1 MAVTL
6 GEGPPLTSGEQDG
19 IVVQLWLDRQQVR
32 VGERLFA
39 LTRVT
44 NNGTTSPT
52 WEKNICGSGP
62 APISVTRVSELP
74 VGQSWTGLAAD
85 FKQKVLSEG
94 GFVSRGRA
102 ILGKFWDASMFDT
115 LIPLACAAY
124 SQQGPFAPG
133 EVSEMRLAW
142 DVAAEEGQ
150 VLSTGT
156 ASVTAT
162 FASSAP
168 AISAETL
175 IEIQAIEPNGALTI
189 VHYIDIALSQSEFHD
204 WLNERPRSSWINT
217 HVGFWPNDEGQYPPQ
232 PEYEGVTNGAVDVGL
247 FRSLP
252 QGEEVGSVI
261 IEVGTGRVLGI
272 RLEP

>member
-1 MAVTL
+1 MAATL
-6 GEGPPLTSGEQDG
+6 GVGPPLATGERDG
-19 IVVQLWLDRQQVR
+19 ILLQLWLDRQQVR
-32 VGERLFA
+32 VGDRLFA

-85 FKQKVLSEG
+85 FKQTVLSEG
-94 GFVSRGRA
+94 GFVSGGRA
-102 ILGKFWDASMFDT
+102 SLGKFWDAGMFDT
-115 LIPLACAAY
+115 VIPMGCPGY
-124 SQQGPFAPG
+124 SQQGPFMPG
-133 EVSEMRLAW
+133 EVSEMVLAW
-142 DVAAEEGQ
+142 NVAAPQGQ
-150 VLSTGT
+150 VMSTGT

-168 AISAETL
+168 DISAQTL
-175 IEIQAIEPNGALTI
+175 IEIEAVEPTEPLTI
-189 VHYIDIALSQSEFHD
+189 VHYVDIALSQSEFND

-217 HVGFWPNDEGQYPPQ
+217 SVTFWPNDQGEYPPQ

-247 FRSLP
+247 FRSP
-252 QGEEVGSVI
+252 AGEQYGSVI
-261 IEVGTGRVLGI
+261 IEVGTGRVLGT
-272 RLEP
+272 RFEP